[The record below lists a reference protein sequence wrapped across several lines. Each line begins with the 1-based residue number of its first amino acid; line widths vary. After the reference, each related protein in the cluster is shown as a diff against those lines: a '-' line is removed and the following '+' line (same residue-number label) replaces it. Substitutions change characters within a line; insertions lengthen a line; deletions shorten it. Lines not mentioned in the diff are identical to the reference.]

1 MKNKYTELFIN
12 ELHNGIY
19 NSTLAEIP
27 SREDYAII
35 DEVTRK
41 YYPSIFNTFY
51 NKGSKYTKFIHNP
64 ELAYDF
70 NIMLINL
77 IIEAVRL
84 LFYKDAPY
92 TSFQKALFF
101 EALMKT
107 IGKEINKLEQQKFS
121 NLEII
126 ENIIGEI
133 DKEYKKI
140 TDNHSFNMA
149 DYSLSIINIVRE
161 YITQKFTYIDNKR
174 YDSFVFFEDN
184 FRSFSNFVIIFSIA
198 ALLLAIFLNPENIYF
213 QITNKII
220 LILIILISFVFPGL
234 IIHIQKTFVKMNLF
248 YKPYNYYYTRLGT
261 DTISIHVCED
271 EVIYADP
278 EQKNLVIPALGNA
291 RLNLTDKYGFVL
303 PLIRVF
309 DSSAFKTGYKI
320 FLHSNEILY
329 LDISMEDLIIT
340 DEKVKEYNIIINE
353 NYIKKETEFGTF
365 YTINKKYE
373 KDIDKNIFYTGVE
386 YLEEIMKKT
395 ALKYINLIFT
405 IEETFALLELYRGY
419 FPAGYKI
426 ISQQLNIYELKEI
439 LIKLLQK
446 HCSLKDIVYVME
458 KIIKYSKTS
467 KDTDYIA
474 FQIYDDMI
482 KDKFIVE

>member
-1 MKNKYTELFIN
+1 MKNKYTESFIN
-12 ELHNGIY
+12 ELHNGICS
-19 NSTLAEIP
+19 STLAEIP
-27 SREDYAII
+27 SQEDYAII
-35 DEVTRK
+35 DEVIRK
-41 YYPSIFNTFY
+41 YYSSIFNNFY
-51 NKGSKYTKFIHNP
+51 NKDSKYTKFTHNP

-101 EALMKT
+101 EALIKT

-121 NLEII
+121 APEII

-133 DKEYKKI
+133 DKEYKRI
-140 TDNHSFNMA
+140 TDNHSFNMT
-149 DYSLSIINIVRE
+149 DYSLSIFNIVRE
-161 YITQKFTYIDNKR
+161 YMKQKITYIDSKR
-174 YDSFVFFEDN
+174 YDSFVFFEDD

-198 ALLLAIFLNPENIYF
+198 ALLPAIFLNPENIYF
-213 QITNKII
+213 QIMNKII

-234 IIHIQKTFVKMNLF
+234 IIHIQKTFVKMKLF
-248 YKPYNYYYTRLGT
+248 YNPYNYYQRLGT
-261 DTISIHVCED
+261 DTISIHVCGD
-271 EVIYADP
+271 EIIYTDP
-278 EQKNLVIPALGNA
+278 EQKNLVLPALA
-291 RLNLTDKYGFVL
+291 DVRLNLTDKYGFVL
-303 PLIRVF
+303 PLIRVW

-320 FLHSNEILY
+320 FLHSNEILH

-340 DEKVKEYNIIINE
+340 DEKVKEYNITINE

-386 YLEEIMKKT
+386 YLKEIMKKT

-405 IEETFALLELYRGY
+405 IEETFALLELYSGC

-439 LIKLLQK
+439 FIKLLQK